1 MANTYNLRQ
10 INPTNTAA
18 QWLAVNPVLLEGE
31 LGFESDTLRF
41 KIGDGVTSWDYLPYS
56 ESSAYQL
63 LPGAGISIANHTIGA
78 LLLYEVLNE

>member
-1 MANTYNLRQ
+1 MANTYDLRQ

-18 QWLAVNPVLLEGE
+18 QWLEVNPVLLEGE

-41 KIGDGVTSWDYLPYS
+41 KIGDGVTPWDHLPYS

-63 LPGAGISIANHTIGA
+63 LPGAGISITNHTIGA
-78 LLLYEVLNE
+78 LLLYVVLNE